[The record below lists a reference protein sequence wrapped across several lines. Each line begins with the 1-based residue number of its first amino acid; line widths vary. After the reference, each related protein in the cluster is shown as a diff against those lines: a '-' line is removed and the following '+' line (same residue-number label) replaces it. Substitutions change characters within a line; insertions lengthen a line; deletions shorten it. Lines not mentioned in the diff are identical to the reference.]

1 MVLKLRS
8 ETVPATP
15 IIEELQ
21 KKARLKPLEVH
32 FKVDTDGRVSNC
44 RLARSGLMGEN
55 ALLITSADERRLCAA
70 IEERRYEPLAEAG
83 EVGVGIG
90 APHLQ

>member
-8 ETVPATP
+8 ETVPAKP

-32 FKVDTDGRVSNC
+32 FEVGTTGRVSNC
-44 RLARSGLMGEN
+44 RLERSGPMGEN
-55 ALLITSADERRLCAA
+55 ALLITSADEKRLCAA
-70 IEERRYEPLAEAG
+70 LEKRHYEPLTQG
-83 EVGVGIG
+83 VEVSVGIG
-90 APHLQ
+90 APQLR